1 MLMVRNTPLRRQ
13 HLQAYAGLDIDL
25 PKKPSETG
33 VIKRL
38 FLDPTASHLIIST
51 ALGEN
56 FYLHTQSRQ
65 PKQLS
70 KLKGISIECIA
81 WNPSQPT
88 ASTRE
93 ILIGAADGSVYET
106 YIESAT
112 EFLRREDKYL
122 KVVYRAD
129 GPVAGIWA
137 DVVEDRTDSRRVLIA
152 TPRKLLHF
160 FGRLGRH
167 GHEGSGSIFAK
178 LFETETPRVQD
189 VPSASATGPA
199 GFATTPES
207 PGAPGVDV
215 IKPDRIFAWLHSRG
229 ILYGPLLTTPAATNL
244 GDKLLEVAKTLNPA
258 QLPAP
263 KVATGRPKSPE
274 SATLVALTQWHI
286 LMLIGN
292 RIVAV
297 NRLDESIVFDT
308 PILDTS
314 QRALALLAD
323 QKKNTFWLF
332 TTKDILEIV
341 VTDEDR
347 DIWKVMLK
355 AQKFEEATFYA
366 NTSAQKDAIATASGD
381 YLLRRGQFMEAA
393 SVYGKSSKPFEQVAL
408 AFIDAN
414 QKDALRKFLL
424 TKLSALKKTAI
435 MQRIMLAS
443 WLTEIFMAKLNSL
456 DDLTMT
462 KAELS
467 ETQTPADV
475 RGELASVK
483 REFQDFCKKYKADLN
498 RKTVYDIISS
508 HGREEELLY
517 FSLTIDDYNYILSY
531 WVQREN
537 WPEALKALNRQ
548 TDPNI
553 VYKYSSV
560 LMSHTPT
567 ELIDILMR
575 QSSLDARK
583 LIPAFLNYN
592 QITSASLD
600 QNQAVRYLLF
610 EINQRGST
618 DSAIHNTLLS
628 IYASHS
634 SRDESLL
641 LAYLQSQT
649 PLASIGATNRVDA
662 LSHLPYDADF
672 ALRLCIQHARVRACV
687 HIYSIMG
694 QYASAVSLALQHNE
708 VDLAIN
714 IAETTDHDA
723 ALRKKLW
730 LAIARAVISSTA
742 TLPEN
747 KSKQATEPRGL
758 APKSSSQAQQTQTA
772 SITTALSLLHRAPPG
787 VLRIE
792 DLLPL
797 FPDFVLIDAFRDEII
812 AALSAYSAS
821 IDTLKAEMDASAA
834 AAQRINREVA
844 ALGDRWVLVEPGEAC
859 AVCGMVLVEKRFW
872 VWGCGHGAHASCAEE
887 VYSSGKGG
895 RGVARRVKELKGVV
909 AGGREEIGPRERLE
923 RAKKELDEIVGRECV
938 RCGEVAVRGVDEPFV
953 GEGED
958 KGEWAL

>member
-1 MLMVRNTPLRRQ
+1 M
-13 HLQAYAGLDIDL
+13 
-25 PKKPSETG
+25 
-33 VIKRL
+33 
-38 FLDPTASHLIIST
+38 
-51 ALGEN
+51 LGE
-56 FYLHTQSRQ
+56 
-65 PKQLS
+65 
-70 KLKGISIECIA
+70 
-81 WNPSQPT
+81 
-88 ASTRE
+88 
-93 ILIGAADGSVYET
+93 
-106 YIESAT
+106 
-112 EFLRREDKYL
+112 
-122 KVVYRAD
+122 RA
-129 GPVAGIWA
+129 
-137 DVVEDRTDSRRVLIA
+137 ESRRVLVA

-160 FGRLGRH
+160 FGKLGRH

-178 LFETETPRVQD
+178 LFETETPKVLD
-189 VPSASATGPA
+189 VAAASATGPA
-199 GFATTPES
+199 GFAVTPET
-207 PGAPGVDV
+207 PDAPGVEV
-215 IKPDRIFAWLHSRG
+215 AKPERIFAWLHSKG
-229 ILYGPLLTTPAATNL
+229 VAYGQLLTNPAAAGL
-244 GDKLLEVAKTLNPA
+244 GDRLFEAAKTLAPA
-258 QLPAP
+258 QLPAGRGAMGKP
-263 KVATGRPKSPE
+263 KEPE
-274 SATLVALTQWHI
+274 SASLVALTQWHI
-286 LMLIGN
+286 LMLVGN

-297 NRLDESIVFDT
+297 NRLDESIVSDA

-366 NTSAQKDAIATASGD
+366 NTSAQKDAIATASAD
-381 YLLRRGQFMEAA
+381 YLIKRGQYMEAA

-424 TKLSALKKTAI
+424 TKLGALKKSAI

-443 WLTEIFMAKLNSL
+443 WLVEIFMAKLNSL

-475 RGELASVK
+475 QGELTSVK
-483 REFQDFCKKYKADLN
+483 RDFQDFCRRCKADLD

-508 HGREEELLY
+508 HGREDELLF

-531 WVQREN
+531 WVAREN
-537 WPEALKALNRQ
+537 WREAIKALTRQ

-553 VYKYSSV
+553 VYKYASV
-560 LMSHTPT
+560 LMTHAPT

-575 QSSLDARK
+575 QSNLDARK

-592 QITSASLD
+592 QITDASLE

-610 EINQRGST
+610 EINTRGST

-628 IYASHS
+628 IYASHPS
-634 SRDESLL
+634 KDESLL

-708 VDLAIN
+708 VDLAIS
-714 IAETTDHDA
+714 IAESVDHDA
-723 ALRKKLW
+723 APRKKLW

-742 TLPEN
+742 TLPSSSSDS
-747 KSKQATEPRGL
+747 SKLTEPRGL
-758 APKSSSQAQQTQTA
+758 AHKPPQQTQAA

-787 VLRIE
+787 LLRIE

-797 FPDFVLIDAFRDEII
+797 FPDFVLIDAFRSEII
-812 AALSAYSAS
+812 SALSSYSAS

-844 ALGDRWVLVEPGEAC
+844 GLKDRWVVVEPGERC
-859 AVCGMVLVEKRFW
+859 VLCGMLLVGKRFW
-872 VWGCGHGAHASCAEE
+872 VWGCGHGGHAGCVEGVLE
-887 VYSSGKGG
+887 SGKAG
-895 RGVARRVKELKGVV
+895 RGRARRVKELKGMIG
-909 AGGREEIGPRERLE
+909 AGSGLGGVGNGRVE
-923 RAKKELDEIVGRECV
+923 RARKELDEIVGRECV
-938 RCGEVAVRGVDEPFV
+938 KCGEVAIRSLDEPFV
-953 GEGED
+953 GEGEER
-958 KGEWAL
+958 GEWDL